1 MKTYGVIMAGG
12 GGTRFWP
19 LSRQE
24 TPKQLLNLSGKD
36 IMVNEAIDRLS
47 KTAGK
52 DDIFIVTN
60 ETQVKKMLQATKGR
74 VKRNHILSEPSARNT
89 AACVGYAAME
99 IVKKYGDGIMV
110 ITPSDA
116 YIKNEAEFTRILG
129 IAVKAAEEKDALVT
143 VGIKPTFAATGYGY
157 IKYAVSAV
165 NAEQSEAEDLE
176 NGRFCTSAGTACRRA
191 LRGSALASLPSATLR
206 ATPGPNAEQA
216 GAEEVLKV
224 LEFKEKPD
232 AETAQK
238 YVSSGEYAWNSGM
251 FIWKASTILKNF
263 EHFLPEIYGD
273 LQKIGEAMGTD
284 EEFNVIA
291 DIYPKI
297 QSISI
302 DYGIMEKSPDVY
314 VVPGEFGWNDV
325 GSFDM
330 LGVLHE
336 PDQNGNV
343 AIGDQISIGT
353 KNCITYSSGRLVA
366 TIGLENVVVIE
377 TPDAVL
383 VCDKS
388 KVQDVKKVV
397 EQLKKDRRVELL

>member
-19 LSRQE
+19 LSRQA

-36 IMVNEAIDRLS
+36 LMVNEAIDRLS

-60 ETQVKKMLQATKGR
+60 KTQVAKMLEATNGR
-74 VKRNHILSEPSARNT
+74 IQKNHILSEPSARNT

-116 YIKNEAEFTRILG
+116 YIKNEAEFTRVLG

-143 VGIKPTFAATGYGY
+143 VGITPTFAATGYGY
-157 IKYAVSAV
+157 IKFQKSG
-165 NAEQSEAEDLE
+165 ED
-176 NGRFCTSAGTACRRA
+176 S
-191 LRGSALASLPSATLR
+191 
-206 ATPGPNAEQA
+206 
-216 GAEEVLKV
+216 LKV

-232 AETAQK
+232 EATAK
-238 YVSSGEYAWNSGM
+238 AYVESGEYAWNSGM
-251 FIWKASTILKNF
+251 FIWKASTILKKF
-263 EHFLPEIYGD
+263 EQFLPDIYAD
-273 LQKIGEAMGTD
+273 LCKIGDAMNTSEEAKTI
-284 EEFNVIA
+284 EE
-291 DIYPKI
+291 IYPKI
-297 QSISI
+297 TSISI
-302 DYGIMEKSPDVY
+302 DYGIMEKADDVY

-330 LGVLHE
+330 MGVLH
-336 PDQNGNV
+336 DSDAKGNIC
-343 AIGDQISIGT
+343 IGDNISIDS
-353 KNCITYSSGRLVA
+353 KDCITYSSGRLVA

-377 TPDAVL
+377 TKDAVL

-397 EQLKKDRRVELL
+397 EQLKADKRNELL

>member
-1 MKTYGVIMAGG
+1 MKIYGVIMAGG

-19 LSRQE
+19 LSRQA

-36 IMVNEAIDRLS
+36 LMVNEAIDRLS
-47 KTAGK
+47 KTASK

-60 ETQVKKMLQATKGR
+60 KTQVAKMLEATNGR
-74 VKRNHILSEPSARNT
+74 IQKNHILSEPSARNT
-89 AACVGYAAME
+89 SACIGYAAME

-143 VGIKPTFAATGYGY
+143 VGITPTFAATGYGY
-157 IKYAVSAV
+157 IKFQKSG
-165 NAEQSEAEDLE
+165 E
-176 NGRFCTSAGTACRRA
+176 N
-191 LRGSALASLPSATLR
+191 
-206 ATPGPNAEQA
+206 
-216 GAEEVLKV
+216 VLKV

-232 AETAQK
+232 EATAKK
-238 YVSSGEYAWNSGM
+238 YVESGEYAWNSGM
-251 FIWKASTILKNF
+251 FIWKASTILKKF
-263 EHFLPEIYGD
+263 EKYLPEIYED
-273 LQKIGEAMGTD
+273 LQKIGDAMNTAD
-284 EEFNVIA
+284 ELKVIEEV
-291 DIYPKI
+291 YPKI
-297 QSISI
+297 NSISV
-302 DYGIMEKSPDVY
+302 DYGIMEKADDVF

-336 PDQNGNV
+336 GDEKGNIK
-343 AIGDQISIGT
+343 IGDQINIDS

-377 TPDAVL
+377 TGDAVL
-383 VCDKS
+383 VCDKN

-397 EQLKKDRRVELL
+397 EQLKKGGRNELL